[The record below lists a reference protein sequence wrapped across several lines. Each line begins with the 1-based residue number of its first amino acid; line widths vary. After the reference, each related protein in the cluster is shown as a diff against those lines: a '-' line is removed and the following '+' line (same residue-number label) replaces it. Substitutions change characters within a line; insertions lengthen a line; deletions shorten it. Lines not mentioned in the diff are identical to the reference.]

1 MEVRNERNFRDANGY
16 HIKKY
21 HIPAPPVS
29 PRVSEPG
36 SDLESSAVKASVTVE
51 ISTTPGLTDEE
62 LSPSKD
68 KAPSSSHSI
77 PVKATEV
84 VTPVNADSKPNLW
97 TELFKG
103 SENLHKTG
111 EAFQLPSGEAC
122 VRIPNS
128 IIEKNKKAWECF
140 ILGQFY
146 HEPPSQGTI
155 HNIVNGI
162 WSKQF
167 RDISVSKMEGNAF
180 LFRIPHAAT
189 RRRVIKQ
196 GLWHIEGQTMFVADW
211 VPRVIPD
218 KPELTSAHIWLELRD
233 VPLQCFNEEAL
244 ERIAGLVGHPKCLHP
259 STINKANLEVAKVL
273 TLKDPRVPLLEA
285 VNAQFESGEI
295 RRIKVSSPWMPPVC
309 PHCKEIGHSLK
320 HCTAAPILCKQC
332 KSRTHSAETCQK
344 AKAAET
350 KPNQS
355 RRAKARSREA
365 PFPTETPASG
375 SFTSTDIT
383 FSESGLGKSGDQ
395 ELEKGSTS
403 GRTSTQQDHQKLKT
417 SEEPE
422 PGQINIDAVSVGIR
436 TDSSDIDSSEA
447 EAERQIAEKESRAVL
462 SGSKKKHKKKKSKR
476 GKGPKSH

>member
-1 MEVRNERNFRDANGY
+1 MGKNKSPRREFPPPLGENPTPSLRETPPVSSDLVAPPSVSVET
-16 HIKKY
+16 IKSAGPLASDL
-21 HIPAPPVS
+21 PAPVS
-29 PRVSEPG
+29 PRVSESG
-36 SDLESSAVKASVTVE
+36 SDLESSAVKTSVTVE
-51 ISTTPGLTDEE
+51 ISTTPGLSDEE

-68 KAPSSSHSI
+68 KAPSSSQSI

-84 VTPVNADSKPNLW
+84 VTPVNVDSKPNLW

-196 GLWHIEGQTMFVADW
+196 GLWQIEGQTMFVADW
-211 VPRVIPD
+211 VPGVIPD
-218 KPELTSAHIWLELRD
+218 KPELTSAPIWLELRD

-273 TLKDPRVPLLEA
+273 TLIDPRVPLLEA

-309 PHCKEIGHSLK
+309 SHCKEIWHSLK
-320 HCTAAPILCKQC
+320 HCTAAPILCKFC
-332 KSRTHSAETCQK
+332 KSRTHTNESCSKAE
-344 AKAAET
+344 AES
-350 KPNQS
+350 KKSQS
-355 RRAKARSREA
+355 RRSKARARDEVPLA
-365 PFPTETPASG
+365 EPPAG
-375 SFTSTDIT
+375 GQPHPRLFC
-383 FSESGLGKSGDQ
+383 FRNLA
-395 ELEKGSTS
+395 LENLL
-403 GRTSTQQDHQKLKT
+403 LK
-417 SEEPE
+417 
-422 PGQINIDAVSVGIR
+422 I
-436 TDSSDIDSSEA
+436 
-447 EAERQIAEKESRAVL
+447 
-462 SGSKKKHKKKKSKR
+462 
-476 GKGPKSH
+476 